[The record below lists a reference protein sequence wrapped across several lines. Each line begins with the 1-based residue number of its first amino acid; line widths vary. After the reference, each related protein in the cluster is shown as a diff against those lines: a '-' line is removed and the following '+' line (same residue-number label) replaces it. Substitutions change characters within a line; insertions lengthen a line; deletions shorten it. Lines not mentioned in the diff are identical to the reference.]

1 MEIKDDEEN
10 ELDDSNNQ
18 DIQLNNE
25 GNKKIKIII
34 WKNLSSNF

>member
-34 WKNLSSNF
+34 